1 MTRTLVILFLVC
13 YGAYLITTRQPD
25 FFDGERVPATITLVK
40 SKDGLPQPFAVYHTG
55 YQEYKVNA
63 LYPLLDYRE
72 GDKVE
77 VIYEASMPS
86 KGTVYHWWGYWFRWQ
101 ELIPGLVIFVV
112 LFQVA
117 KALTNNPTPEALLE
131 QIEYKEEPK
140 RKYIE

>member
-1 MTRTLVILFLVC
+1 M
-13 YGAYLITTRQPD
+13 
-25 FFDGERVPATITLVK
+25 VK
-40 SKDGLPQPFAVYHTG
+40 SKDDLAQPFAVYHTG

-86 KGTVYHWWGYWFRWQ
+86 KGTVYYWWGYWFRWQ

>member
-1 MTRTLVILFLVC
+1 LV
-13 YGAYLITTRQPD
+13 P
-25 FFDGERVPATITLVK
+25 
-40 SKDGLPQPFAVYHTG
+40 SKDGPPQPFAVYHTG
-55 YQEYKVNA
+55 YEEFRVNA
-63 LYPLLDYRE
+63 LYLLRNFRE

-101 ELIPGLVIFVV
+101 ELMPGLVIFLV

-117 KALTNNPTPEALLE
+117 RALTNNPTPESLLE
-131 QIEYKEEPK
+131 QMEYKEEPK